1 MALKTAASQSRRF
14 SKPDITEGFLI
25 QLTRLNEVVF
35 FLNPHQ
41 IEYMEAN
48 PDTTLVMLSG
58 KRIVVKESI
67 DEVRKRIVEY
77 RRLIGA
83 FKNEE

>member
-1 MALKTAASQSRRF
+1 M
-14 SKPDITEGFLI
+14 IEV
-25 QLTRLNEVVF
+25 TRLDGKVYYV
-35 FLNPHQ
+35 NPHH
-41 IEYMEAN
+41 IEYIESN

-58 KRIVVKESI
+58 KRLVVRE
-67 DEVRKRIVEY
+67 DYQTVFLRIVEY

>member
-1 MALKTAASQSRRF
+1 MIQVSRLDGR
-14 SKPDITEGFLI
+14 IYY
-25 QLTRLNEVVF
+25 
-35 FLNPHQ
+35 LNPHQ
-41 IEYMEAN
+41 IEYMESN

-58 KRIVVKESI
+58 KRVVVKESVDDVI
-67 DEVRKRIVEY
+67 ERIVAY